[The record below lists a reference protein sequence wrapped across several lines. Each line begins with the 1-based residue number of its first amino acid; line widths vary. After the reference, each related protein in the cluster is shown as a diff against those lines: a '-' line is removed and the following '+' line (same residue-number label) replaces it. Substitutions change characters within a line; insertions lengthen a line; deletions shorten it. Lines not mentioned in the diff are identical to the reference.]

1 MLAWQRFS
9 EWRLAQKMWNTTPTQ
24 LPVDRQRLL
33 QQQLARQLLLEQA
46 VVDAAQKSAAAM
58 TPELVQAV
66 THELEPDLRQSGF
79 SAADRTAVIRH
90 HVLMAGQLASIS
102 DRVPLPTSA
111 EVEHWYQ
118 RHTARF
124 CRPEQRLTRHILLTT
139 GDDDA
144 EAVNRQLLVL
154 HRQLQSDTAA
164 FATLAERHSQCP
176 TALEG
181 GLLGWV
187 SRGLLFVPLD
197 QVLFTLHEGEL
208 SAPVVTDIGWHL
220 LLCEAI
226 RPEMPM
232 AQEDALAKAYDHL
245 LLQRQK
251 EQQRQWLA
259 QLMVS
264 RE

>member
-46 VVDAAQKSAAAM
+46 VVEAAQNSVSTV
-58 TPELVQAV
+58 TPDLVQAV
-66 THELEPDLRQSGF
+66 TQELESDLRQSGF
-79 SAADRTAVIRH
+79 SAADRTAVIQH

-102 DRVPLPTSA
+102 EQVPLPTSA
-111 EVEHWYQ
+111 EVEQWYR
-118 RHTARF
+118 RHAARF
-124 CRPEQRLTRHILLTT
+124 CRPEQRLTRHLLLTT
-139 GDDDA
+139 GEDDS
-144 EAVNRQLLVL
+144 EAINRQLLAL
-154 HRQLQSDTAA
+154 RRQLQSDTAA

-187 SRGLLFVPLD
+187 SRGLLFMSLD
-197 QVLFTLHEGEL
+197 QALFALHEGEL
-208 SAPVVTDIGWHL
+208 SAVIETDIGWHL

-226 RPEMPM
+226 RPETPM

-259 QLMVS
+259 QLVPS
-264 RE
+264 RG